1 VSPTRGRQIV
11 RQAPPKRLE
20 RPSLDR
26 PSLFAGM
33 EAGDSIVPEDDD
45 GPRGGILSTL
55 ESVRQRKPL
64 HGRGD
69 AGSPPSGGLWQNRIL
84 WGVMGAGV
92 VALLG
97 SFAMIVSEGHS
108 RSMAI
113 QEAAIERAVL
123 ARAPAPV
130 TREVRDLNVLA
141 APAAGGM
148 ASASAPMVAADNAV
162 ATPNVGAA
170 TGTATIVEAGL
181 AQPGPVPVGVVP
193 TPALKAAA
201 APVSPVPPM
210 PDISPLSPAATA
222 APVAAQPPMATDARA
237 TAAVTSNTST
247 LPAAPVAP
255 PRAATP
261 VMAKAQEKIQDKTL
275 DKPASA
281 RSKRKHQDEDVALL
295 EAMFQHAQTRVG
307 APAAGP
313 SVADQLKRHCSTLS
327 GAAAATC
334 RARICVSNP
343 SAAVC
348 HDSP

>member
-11 RQAPPKRLE
+11 RQAPLKRLE

-69 AGSPPSGGLWQNRIL
+69 AGSRQVGGLWQNRIL

-113 QEAAIERAVL
+113 QEAAIERAVM
-123 ARAPAPV
+123 ARTPLPV
-130 TREVRDLNVLA
+130 TKEVRDLNVLA

-148 ASASAPMVAADNAV
+148 APLSPSTSGTGNATTTADPSAAP
-162 ATPNVGAA
+162 ATA
-170 TGTATIVEAGL
+170 TATATATIVDAGL
-181 AQPGPVPVGVVP
+181 AQPGPTPVGVVA
-193 TPALKAAA
+193 TPSLKATA
-201 APVSPVPPM
+201 APASPVPPM
-210 PDISPLSPAATA
+210 PALSPLPPSAAVVTDLRAPTPAAVPHTTAARPEMAPGRAA
-222 APVAAQPPMATDARA
+222 APV
-237 TAAVTSNTST
+237 V
-247 LPAAPVAP
+247 
-255 PRAATP
+255 
-261 VMAKAQEKIQDKTL
+261 AKAQ
-275 DKPASA
+275 DKPASPHN
-281 RSKRKHQDEDVALL
+281 KRKHQDDDVALL
-295 EAMFQHAQTRVG
+295 EAMFQHAQTRSG
-307 APAAGP
+307 APAASP
-313 SVADQLKRHCSTLS
+313 SVADQLKSNCGKLS